1 MLLMIFPCTY
11 QSSEF
16 NRRNLS
22 IATSKVTRTFKKNT
36 TNNNNNLLTKV
47 RLFINIILKRII
59 KKFTTKMLNVAREMD
74 IVEQN
79 SLNQE

>member
-1 MLLMIFPCTY
+1 
-11 QSSEF
+11 
-16 NRRNLS
+16 LS